1 MPRDFVKVAIGSL
14 AGIPLY
20 GATDFDPPAADDRPI
35 AVTLPITLNVRTA
48 PGLDHDVVAVVPQGT
63 QGRIYGLDP
72 SERWFQVELD
82 GFNSLVWL
90 YRYMTQVEGSLVSVR
105 RVTAPEI
112 AAQPAVLIQ
121 PRAVFARSGPGM
133 EYNAVTILPKG
144 TWSTIT
150 GVGPRSEWVR
160 IQVVGMD
167 GPVWVPC
174 NLVKTTGS
182 LVGIPQVMR

>member
-1 MPRDFVKVAIGSL
+1 MAGGSL

-20 GATDFDPPAADDRPI
+20 GVTDFTPPADAGNDHPI

-48 PGLDHDVVAVVPQGT
+48 PGLDHDVVAEVPQGT
-63 QGRIYGLDP
+63 QARIYGLDP
-72 SERWFQVELD
+72 SEKWLQVELD
-82 GFNSLVWL
+82 GFSTLLWI
-90 YRYMTQVEGSLVSVR
+90 YRYMTQVEGSLVGVR
-105 RVTAPEI
+105 HVTTREI

-133 EYNAVTILPKG
+133 EYDAVTILPKG
-144 TWSTIT
+144 TWAAIT

-160 IQVVGMD
+160 IHVAGMD

-174 NLVKTTGS
+174 NLVKTIGS
-182 LVGIPQVMR
+182 LAGVPLVVPQDSR